1 MRIEHH
7 SLVLCHRRLVN
18 LSDERSAHGDVTRGL
33 DSRRDPSRV
42 DSVRDLTN
50 FVFFNLISDSFY
62 LLIPL
67 EQIENAKA

>member
-1 MRIEHH
+1 MLYYW
-7 SLVLCHRRLVN
+7 SLVN
-18 LSDERSAHGDVTRGL
+18 LSDQRSAHGDVTGRSDG
-33 DSRRDPSRV
+33 RRDPSRV

-67 EQIENAKA
+67 KQVENAKP